1 MFQAEGGAN
10 AKALRQNNTQH
21 IRETERQPEQ
31 LEQKETGRE
40 RDELG
45 EVMVGRA
52 GADEKRQSLVGL
64 FKDLAFTPE

>member
-10 AKALRQNNTQH
+10 VKTLRQNNTQH
-21 IRETERQPEQ
+21 IPETERQPEQ

-40 RDELG
+40 TDELG